1 MSVVIIGAG
10 HAGVA
15 AATALRKLDKS
26 INITLIS
33 DEENLPY
40 HRPPLSKKT
49 IYSENPS
56 FDFLLTLVLFSR
68 YHFYLL

>member
-1 MSVVIIGAG
+1 MSVVLIGAG

-15 AATALRKLDKS
+15 AATALRKLDKD

-33 DEENLPY
+33 EEKNLPY

-49 IYSENPS
+49 VYSEKPS
-56 FDFLLTLVLFSR
+56 CDHL
-68 YHFYLL
+68 

>member
-15 AATALRKLDKS
+15 AATALRKLDKD

-33 DEENLPY
+33 EEKNLPY

-49 IYSENPS
+49 VY
-56 FDFLLTLVLFSR
+56 F
-68 YHFYLL
+68 